1 MLRYRLFAYFI
12 VLIFI
17 FSNLIFAQSGHH
29 WIDDQTNT
37 LTRSQVDRLNS
48 RIDDLLKENGSY
60 VFVSVFNRVPS
71 GQRMEV
77 FAKKL
82 LTNKNRQAQLDNHGV
97 LIAVFLQ
104 DRRLRIQTD
113 AKVRGRVTDRFAAEV
128 IEHHMA
134 GPFQQGKYYGGIS
147 SGLARISDRLR
158 NKTPPLRRSFSSDQ
172 RRSLQYM
179 GLILLLLL
187 ITIFTTIL
195 LPSRNR
201 TYSSQGE
208 DDLGGFW
215 GGFSGDSDDSGD
227 DFDGGGASG
236 SW

>member
-1 MLRYRLFAYFI
+1 MPNRILASLIITLLSFSSFLFAQADSDSW
-12 VLIFI
+12 VED
-17 FSNLIFAQSGHH
+17 H
-29 WIDDQTNT
+29 TNT
-37 LTRSQVDRLNS
+37 LTNNQVDRLNE
-48 RIDDLLKENGSY
+48 RIDYLYMDTGNY
-60 VFVSVFNRVPS
+60 VFISVFDHVPP
-71 GQRMEV
+71 GQRMEAL
-77 FAKKL
+77 AKKL
-82 LTNKNRQAQLDNHGV
+82 LANRNQQVQLDNHGV

-113 AKVRGRVTDRFAAEV
+113 AKVRGRITDRFAAEV
-128 IEHHMA
+128 IEHHIA
-134 GPFQQGKYYGGIS
+134 GPFQHGKYYGGIS
-147 SGLARISDRLR
+147 SGLARISDRLGNR
-158 NKTPPLRRSFSSDQ
+158 TPPPRRSFSSDQ

-201 TYSSQGE
+201 TYSGQGE
-208 DDLGGFW
+208 DDMGGFW
-215 GGFSGDSDDSGD
+215 GGFSGDGDDSGD